1 MINIQPPE
9 VSDKYKAIPPPSVW
23 PWMTRP
29 RRVAVLA
36 LGFVVGS
43 FLTLHERDTN
53 QAITKAVVEY
63 ASLFPAPYTTAETA
77 RIIQAENIRI
87 SAAAGKSDVLVVELA
102 PGRACSAVLGG
113 LYAAGMWAIG
123 ADGHQLTPRE
133 LRAACRGDER
143 VTLQIRK
150 NSTPSATVSRTAK
163 YIS

>member
-9 VSDKYKAIPPPSVW
+9 VSDKHKAIPPPSVW
-23 PWMTRP
+23 PWMTKP
-29 RRVAVLA
+29 RRAAVIA

-43 FLTLHERDTN
+43 ILTLHERDTN

-77 RIIQAENIRI
+77 RVIQAENIHI
-87 SAAAGKSDVLVVELA
+87 TAAAGKSDILVVELA

-113 LYAAGMWAIG
+113 LHTAGMWAIG
-123 ADGHQLTPRE
+123 ADGHQLSPRE

-143 VTLQIRK
+143 VTLQIKRR
-150 NSTPSATVSRTAK
+150 SPL
-163 YIS
+163 